1 MLSKYPPGENPN
13 SLKNLKKTA
22 GPGRPKMTPEEKLIK
37 KTIKEYMKE
46 YLENGEAV
54 KDFEKIRTKKP
65 DVALKEAMDRIY
77 GRIDKPVRDAGNSR
91 TKIAL
96 LVQILT
102 GESPHNEMIQS
113 NSNSIDIPVTSITH
127 DRSLLVDIE
136 SSG

>member
-65 DVALKEAMDRIY
+65 EVALSEAMDRIY
-77 GRIDKPVRDAGNSR
+77 GRIDKPASEICKSSVNVL
-91 TKIAL
+91 I
-96 LVQILT
+96 QILT
-102 GESPHNEMIQS
+102 GKSQQNKLPDVNLPNTSTNVIEDINE
-113 NSNSIDIPVTSITH
+113 
-127 DRSLLVDIE
+127 
-136 SSG
+136 